1 MQTFTGL
8 LGSLNNSLRY
18 SSTRGAAILSG
29 SDPPMSRQTYLNLKK
44 THVSMCI
51 HSMIKPPL
59 KSGCKESQFYSL
71 PARQAVS
78 SMY

>member
-29 SDPPMSRQTYLNLKK
+29 SDPPMSRQTYLNF
-44 THVSMCI
+44 
-51 HSMIKPPL
+51 
-59 KSGCKESQFYSL
+59 KENTVMLVCAFILWLNQG
-71 PARQAVS
+71 
-78 SMY
+78 

>member
-29 SDPPMSRQTYLNLKK
+29 SDPPMSRQTYLNFKEIHVNMCKK
-44 THVSMCI
+44 NSC
-51 HSMIKPPL
+51 L
-59 KSGCKESQFYSL
+59 CKAFYTYSQ
-71 PARQAVS
+71 AT
-78 SMY
+78 

>member
-29 SDPPMSRQTYLNLKK
+29 SDPPMSRQTYLNFKEIHVNMCKK
-44 THVSMCI
+44 KFLFVQSFLHI
-51 HSMIKPPL
+51 
-59 KSGCKESQFYSL
+59 F
-71 PARQAVS
+71 S
-78 SMY
+78 SNINN

>member
-29 SDPPMSRQTYLNLKK
+29 SDPPMSRQTYLNF
-44 THVSMCI
+44 
-51 HSMIKPPL
+51 
-59 KSGCKESQFYSL
+59 KENTL
-71 PARQAVS
+71 LVCT
-78 SMY
+78 